1 MFHFSIFYLSVF
13 VRLWQNSA
21 KKHFKELYKLVIL
34 LKSVLN
40 LMVLPLSFL
49 FERIKTNF
57 FVCTKLM
64 AGFFFISSHCSS
76 SMLSPDS

>member
-1 MFHFSIFYLSVF
+1 MFDFLFKCFCSFATELG
-13 VRLWQNSA
+13 

-49 FERIKTNF
+49 FERIKTYF

-64 AGFFFISSHCSS
+64 A
-76 SMLSPDS
+76 